1 MSTGFPAANAPALA
15 AATAQLWLRD
25 ELAYAWRA
33 AQNEAVAAYEAR
45 RPVAGA
51 PPGRRPHTGARAGR
65 PHRGPTWQGWSSPRT
80 RSCCDWPRM
89 A

>member
-33 AQNEAVAAYEAR
+33 AQNEAVAAYEAWRATRGATHTPCTPPR
-45 RPVAGA
+45 RTA
-51 PPGRRPHTGARAGR
+51 PTAPKTCWRESREV
-65 PHRGPTWQGWSSPRT
+65 RT
-80 RSCCDWPRM
+80 PM
-89 A
+89 